1 MIRLGF
7 PVKANSQRAS
17 EVFSPTCQ
25 RGRSLHGLSKA
36 EGAGNASCLLHH
48 WSSRNTGQYRILS
61 LKSALSLGRCL
72 QAALA
77 LEGRAVIPPV
87 NMLADFFPSSLIS
100 LILLKGRSLPTVTS
114 SKLEGQRTESENV
127 GAGRRAFLK
136 MVKGCVRR
144 GSVFHIKCRGWV
156 FQLYCESLLTPE
168 HLQFTMGL
176 F

>member
-1 MIRLGF
+1 MHFWHSSLSELATGWKHGSTNMILLGF

-17 EVFSPTCQ
+17 EAFSPTCQ

-87 NMLADFFPSSLIS
+87 NMLADFF
-100 LILLKGRSLPTVTS
+100 
-114 SKLEGQRTESENV
+114 SK
-127 GAGRRAFLK
+127 
-136 MVKGCVRR
+136 
-144 GSVFHIKCRGWV
+144 
-156 FQLYCESLLTPE
+156 QLNFIDPA
-168 HLQFTMGL
+168 
-176 F
+176 